1 MRLAVVVV
9 LLASV
14 AGCTTGDPSTT
25 SVTTRDAATGAAERI
40 SAAAIRAH
48 MQFLAD
54 DALEGRGTGTRGH
67 ELAAKYM
74 AAQFEA
80 LGLAAAGDGG
90 SYFQRV
96 PLRSTIVDGA
106 QSSVSFRYPDREESL
121 AFATEWTAPGDPGR
135 DDVSVE
141 APVVFVGAGVTAP
154 DQNYDDYRGID
165 ATGKIVAWVYP
176 TPPFE
181 STVKAHYSSNT
192 VRRANAAAHGAVG
205 WIHLSDPVLE
215 KLYPFAMIARDNRNP
230 GFNWLDRNGRPND
243 YLDQVRGG
251 VLVSIDVTR
260 KLFAASGHRA
270 EDVFAA
276 AQAGKAQ
283 PFDMKV
289 TARLRKVTAR
299 QDVASPNVV
308 AKLEGSDP
316 VLKNEYVVY
325 TAHLD
330 HTGIGSEVKGDRI
343 YNGALDNAS
352 GSAVML
358 EVARAFSTMQPR
370 PKRSVLFVAVTAE
383 EAGLLGSDYFANH
396 PTVPKAGIVANVNLD
411 ESAILWPLR
420 DVIAYGAEHST
431 LGPLARQAAARVG
444 IALSPDPAPEQV
456 LFVRSDQYSF
466 VKQGVPSV
474 FTVVGFKSDD
484 AAVNPKAIWDK
495 WEAERYHQPQ
505 DDMQQPRLR
514 FGEAVTFAKFNF
526 LLGYL
531 VAQDAK
537 RPAWNPGNFFGER
550 YGNKANG
557 GS

>member
-1 MRLAVVVV
+1 MRLAVVFV

-14 AGCTTGDPSTT
+14 AGCTTGDPSTA

-80 LGLAAAGDGG
+80 LGLAPAGDGG

-96 PLRSTIVDGA
+96 PLRSTSVDGA

-121 AFATEWTAPGDPGR
+121 TFATEWTAPGDPGR

-243 YLDQVRGG
+243 YLDAGPRRRAGQHRRDAEAVRGQRPPRRG
-251 VLVSIDVTR
+251 RVCR
-260 KLFAASGHRA
+260 RAGRQGAAVRHEG
-270 EDVFAA
+270 DGAA
-276 AQAGKAQ
+276 AQGDGAAGRRQ
-283 PFDMKV
+283 PERGGE
-289 TARLRKVTAR
+289 ARRLR
-299 QDVASPNVV
+299 
-308 AKLEGSDP
+308 
-316 VLKNEYVVY
+316 
-325 TAHLD
+325 
-330 HTGIGSEVKGDRI
+330 
-343 YNGALDNAS
+343 S
-352 GSAVML
+352 G
-358 EVARAFSTMQPR
+358 
-370 PKRSVLFVAVTAE
+370 AE
-383 EAGLLGSDYFANH
+383 ERVRRLH
-396 PTVPKAGIVANVNLD
+396 
-411 ESAILWPLR
+411 
-420 DVIAYGAEHST
+420 GA
-431 LGPLARQAAARVG
+431 P
-444 IALSPDPAPEQV
+444 
-456 LFVRSDQYSF
+456 RSH
-466 VKQGVPSV
+466 
-474 FTVVGFKSDD
+474 
-484 AAVNPKAIWDK
+484 
-495 WEAERYHQPQ
+495 R
-505 DDMQQPRLR
+505 
-514 FGEAVTFAKFNF
+514 
-526 LLGYL
+526 
-531 VAQDAK
+531 
-537 RPAWNPGNFFGER
+537 
-550 YGNKANG
+550 
-557 GS
+557 